1 MSAPQASCVFCKV
14 IAGQL
19 PSATVYTD
27 NQVVAFL
34 DIRPV
39 NPGHTLVVPKSHSA
53 SLAELKPEVGGRL
66 FQVAMQVAAALRRS
80 GLRCEGVNI
89 YLADGKAAL
98 QEVPHIHIHVIPRF
112 IGDALR
118 INFGADYGRSPPA
131 EQLEEIA
138 ARIRKMLRTR

>member
-1 MSAPQASCVFCKV
+1 MSAPQASCVFCRI

-19 PSATVYTD
+19 PSAPVYSD

-39 NPGHTLVVPKSHSA
+39 NPGHTLVVPKSHVS
-53 SLAELKPEVGGRL
+53 SLAELRPALGGRL

-80 GLRCEGVNI
+80 GLRCEGVNV
-89 YLADGKAAL
+89 YVADGKVAF

-112 IGDALR
+112 QGDALR
-118 INFGADYGRSPPA
+118 INFGADYGRGPTA
-131 EQLEEIA
+131 EELADTA
-138 ARIRKMLRTR
+138 AKIRQGFKAR